1 MNKYEIIRLIGDGT
15 YGIVY
20 EGKNKETKEK
30 VAIKKLKQKYKSIEE
45 CKNKIEIQVLEQLN
59 HENIIQLKEVIRE
72 YNGEVSYIFEYCDC
86 NLLEFIDAHRGNN
99 KKIPEIIIKD
109 IILQLTR
116 GLNYLH
122 SKGYLH
128 RDLKPENILLILN
141 KYDLYSISKNDIN
154 NSNIKVKIADF
165 GTVKKIPTQNEL
177 SITEYVCTRWYRAPE
192 CVLRTDYYNETS
204 DIWAIGCIM
213 AELYTLEPIFPGE
226 NEFDQINQIFK
237 ILGTPTE
244 SKWSWGYLQAKNLGI
259 TFSIYYKKD
268 LKTILGYIGK
278 EGTNLLNEIFQFE
291 PTKRPSCSRILNH
304 PYFKLFKRH
313 LINVIPFGIRKAMTV
328 NKKKE
333 YFSNNS
339 RNNIIDNKYRIKYM
353 ANSDENNYISNDK
366 QYGKISENKIIKQN
380 INLKNIDKNIN
391 KCHKYNNSLNSDM
404 RNTCKCFKNIN
415 YSNTK
420 DGIDTKIKYIKM
432 KRNENIYV
440 SKKFLEYNNDNTEGS
455 KECENYSPK
464 YRYYK
469 IPITKQGRNESKY
482 FIINTRTKRMPFIN
496 KTIKEEKSFIDKSIS
511 RINDSSCLT
520 LNESNNKKY
529 NKNIIKK
536 FKNRDIINNI
546 YSTNINKY
554 QMYSKKI
561 NNKNINILDE
571 EPTFNKKNNINIDTN
586 QKNINHINKRDKQRK
601 NYKFFEVHENIK
613 TNYNSHTSHIRR
625 NVQND
630 SNHKICI
637 CPLGRNNIYNKNGL
651 TNTNTIK
658 SIHKITYNHAQ
669 KNLSYIKNKDN
680 YDAKKIRLS
689 PIKKNN
695 IKLFGRPTSANKRKP
710 DYCICDANGTNNI
723 KKLNRKMLVSIVMT
737 EDDKKEEP
745 QLNYEKRKYCPYLS
759 HRKL

>member
-30 VAIKKLKQKYKSIEE
+30 VAIKKLKKKYKSIEE
-45 CKNKIEIQVLEQLN
+45 CKNKIEIKVLEQLN

-86 NLLEFIDAHRGNN
+86 NLLEFIEAHRDNN
-99 KKIPEIIIKD
+99 KKIPEIIIKE

-116 GLNYLH
+116 GLKYLH

-141 KYDLYSISKNDIN
+141 KYDLNNIAKNDIN

-177 SITEYVCTRWYRAPE
+177 TITEYVCTRWYRAPE

-244 SKWSWGYLQAKNLGI
+244 SKWPWGYLQAKNLGI
-259 TFSIYYKKD
+259 TFSTHYKKD

-278 EGTNLLNEIFQFE
+278 EGINLLNEIFQLE
-291 PTKRPSCSRILNH
+291 PTKRPSCMKILNH
-304 PYFKLFKRH
+304 PYFKIFKRN
-313 LINVIPFGIRKAMTV
+313 LINVIPFGIRKAMTI
-328 NKKKE
+328 NKTKE
-333 YFSNNS
+333 SFSNNS
-339 RNNIIDNKYRIKYM
+339 RNNIIENKYRIKFM
-353 ANSDENNYISNDK
+353 TNNDNSNYISNDK
-366 QYGKISENKIIKQN
+366 KNGIINEKKYIKQN
-380 INLKNIDKNIN
+380 INLKSNDTNIN
-391 KCHKYNNSLNSDM
+391 KSHKYNNSLNSNM
-404 RNTCKCFKNIN
+404 RKTCKCFKNIN

-420 DGIDTKIKYIKM
+420 DEIDAKIKYIKM
-432 KRNENIYV
+432 KENENVYV
-440 SKKFLEYNNDNTEGS
+440 SKKILKYNNNDTEES
-455 KECENYSPK
+455 KECENYSPIYK
-464 YRYYK
+464 YYK
-469 IPITKQGRNESKY
+469 IPITKHGRNETKY
-482 FIINTRTKRMPFIN
+482 FIINTRTKRMPFSN
-496 KTIKEEKSFIDKSIS
+496 KSIKEEKSFIDKTIS
-511 RINDSSCLT
+511 RINDNSCLT

-529 NKNIIKK
+529 NKNILKK

-554 QMYSKKI
+554 QIYSKK
-561 NNKNINILDE
+561 NNDKNIKILDE

-586 QKNINHINKRDKQRK
+586 QKIINHINKRDKQRK
-601 NYKFFEVHENIK
+601 NYKFFEVHENII
-613 TNYNSHTSHIRR
+613 TNYNSHINDNIR
-625 NVQND
+625 NIQND

-637 CPLGRNNIYNKNGL
+637 CPLGRNNINNKNGL
-651 TNTNTIK
+651 SNTNIIR
-658 SIHKITYNHAQ
+658 SIHKISYNHVQ
-669 KNLSYIKNKDN
+669 KNLSYIKSKNNSDM
-680 YDAKKIRLS
+680 KKIRLS

-695 IKLFGRPTSANKRKP
+695 VSLFGRPTSANKRKQV
-710 DYCICDANGTNNI
+710 YCICNANGIDNNKI
-723 KKLNRKMLVSIVMT
+723 SNRKMLINIVMT
-737 EDDKKEEP
+737 EDEQKVEP
-745 QLNYEKRKYCPYLS
+745 QLNYGKRKYCPCLS